1 MGRVRSSWWGEEFI
15 MDEIALK
22 GSDHHNFVWVCVSFV
37 SRSVSDSA
45 ECPNP
50 ISHNHHPNT
59 FSCVLTAP
67 EPYIQY
73 IHDSIFSD
81 TEVELRFPLLQ
92 FPCSPACGHS
102 RDAGTSPPKYNA
114 CRSSAAREI
123 SAINSSFG
131 ISVRD
136 VIVNCM

>member
-1 MGRVRSSWWGEEFI
+1 MRRGRGKRTGTEGYLSWSFFGREKGRLRDVRSRVGMGRVRSSWWGEEFI

-59 FSCVLTAP
+59 FLA
-67 EPYIQY
+67 
-73 IHDSIFSD
+73 F
-81 TEVELRFPLLQ
+81 
-92 FPCSPACGHS
+92 
-102 RDAGTSPPKYNA
+102 
-114 CRSSAAREI
+114 
-123 SAINSSFG
+123 
-131 ISVRD
+131 
-136 VIVNCM
+136 